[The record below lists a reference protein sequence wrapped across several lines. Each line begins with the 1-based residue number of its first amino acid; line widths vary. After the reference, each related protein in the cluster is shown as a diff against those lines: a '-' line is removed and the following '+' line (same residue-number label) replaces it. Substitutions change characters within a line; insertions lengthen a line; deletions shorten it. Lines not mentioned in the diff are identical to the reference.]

1 MHLPY
6 STRASSAPARLLFT
20 LANAVRG
27 LVLGFV
33 GLLVLAFTL
42 LAGMVTAGVLLVVAL
57 VARRRLQR
65 GAVRFAWPGR
75 MDARPSAA
83 ATPFRHGRGSAG
95 AGEIVDAEV
104 REIRD

>member
-6 STRASSAPARLLFT
+6 STRTSSAPVRLLQT
-20 LANAVRG
+20 LVNAARG

-65 GAVRFAWPGR
+65 SAMRFAWHSR
-75 MDARPSAA
+75 MGARPGA
-83 ATPFRHGRGSAG
+83 ATKPSGHGHVSTG

>member
-6 STRASSAPARLLFT
+6 STRASSGPARLLQT
-20 LANAVRG
+20 LANAARG

-33 GLLVLAFTL
+33 GLMVLAFTL

-57 VARRRLQR
+57 MARRRLR
-65 GAVRFAWPGR
+65 RSAVRFAWPGR
-75 MDARPSAA
+75 MGGRPGAA
-83 ATPFRHGRGSAG
+83 ATPFRHGRGSG
-95 AGEIVDAEV
+95 GTGEIVDAEV

>member
-6 STRASSAPARLLFT
+6 STRTSSGPARLLQT
-20 LANAVRG
+20 LANAARG

-65 GAVRFAWPGR
+65 GAMRFAWHSRMGARPG
-75 MDARPSAA
+75 DAARPS
-83 ATPFRHGRGSAG
+83 RHGRGSGG

>member
-6 STRASSAPARLLFT
+6 STRRSSGPARLLQT
-20 LANAVRG
+20 LANAARG

-65 GAVRFAWPGR
+65 GAMRFAWHSRMGVRPG
-75 MDARPSAA
+75 AATRPSG
-83 ATPFRHGRGSAG
+83 HGRGSGG

>member
-75 MDARPSAA
+75 MDAQPGAA